1 MSAAPLPI
9 PTVAL
14 IAHQVHDHGGME
26 RAFLELIRRSA
37 GRVRFIVVSSV
48 LAEELRPL
56 VEWHRIRVPQRP
68 FPLRYFLFFVAAGVT
83 VARIRGRATI
93 VHSLGAIVPNR
104 VDVATVQFCHT
115 GYQAELGRLAPPG
128 APLARRVN
136 TGISRLIGLVVER
149 WCYRPGHVA
158 VLAPV
163 SLSTQREI
171 AAHFGGVRSVV
182 TPNGVD
188 LERFRPRPELRSE
201 LRAELGTPDD
211 TVVALFVG
219 GDWGRKGLAETIQG
233 VASACRQASS
243 PLELWV
249 VGRGDSVRFSTL
261 ARAAGV
267 ETRVRFLGTQQ
278 ATERYYAAADL
289 LVLPTL
295 YETFSLVAYEAAA
308 AGLPIVATRVSGI
321 DELLDGEGAGLVV
334 DRDPASIGDAVAR
347 LANDPGLRRQLGA
360 EGRRRANG
368 YGWNR
373 SVESVLGIYRTFAP
387 SLNGASA

>member
-1 MSAAPLPI
+1 
-9 PTVAL
+9 
-14 IAHQVHDHGGME
+14 ME
-26 RAFLELIRRSA
+26 RAFLELIRRSG

-68 FPLRYFLFFVAAGVT
+68 FPLRYLLFFVAAGVT
-83 VARIRGRATI
+83 LARVRARSTI

-115 GYQAELGRLAPPG
+115 GFQSEIGRLSYAG
-128 APLARRVN
+128 APLVRRIN
-136 TGISRLIGLVVER
+136 TGASRIMSLAAER
-149 WCYRPGHVA
+149 WCYRPRQVS

-163 SLSTQREI
+163 SLGTQREI
-171 AAHFGGVRSVV
+171 ARHFGRVRSVV

-188 LERFRPRPELRSE
+188 IERFRPRPELRHDVRSE
-201 LRAELGTPDD
+201 IGTTDE

-219 GDWGRKGLAETIQG
+219 GDWSRKGLAETIEGLAQ
-233 VASACRQASS
+233 ACEQASS

-249 VGRGDSVRFSTL
+249 VGLGDVERFSAL
-261 ARAAGV
+261 ARTVGM

-278 ATERYYAAADL
+278 ATERYYAAADV

-308 AGLPIVATRVSGI
+308 AGLPIVATHVSGI
-321 DELLDGEGAGLVV
+321 DELLEGEGAGLAVT
-334 DRDPASIGDAVAR
+334 RDPASIGGAIAR
-347 LANDPGLRRQLGA
+347 LADDPALRQRLGD
-360 EGRRRANG
+360 EGRRRATG
-368 YGWNR
+368 YGWDR

>member
-1 MSAAPLPI
+1 MAAAVPI
-9 PTVAL
+9 PTVVL
-14 IAHQVHDHGGME
+14 VAHQVHDRGGME
-26 RAFLELIRRSA
+26 RALLELIRRSA

-68 FPLRYFLFFVAAGVT
+68 FPLRYFLFFVAAGLT
-83 VARIRGRATI
+83 VARVRARSTI

-104 VDVATVQFCHT
+104 IDVATVQFCHT
-115 GYQAELGRLAPPG
+115 GFQAETGRLSPAG
-128 APLARRVN
+128 VALARRVN
-136 TGISRLIGLVVER
+136 TGTSRIMSLAAER
-149 WCYRPGHVA
+149 WCYRPRNVS

-163 SLSTQREI
+163 SVSTQREL
-171 AAHFGGVRSVV
+171 ARHFERVRSVV

-188 LERFRPRPELRSE
+188 SERFRPQPE
-201 LRAELGTPDD
+201 LRAEVRSETGTSDD

-233 VASACRQASS
+233 LACACERATSS
-243 PLELWV
+243 LELWV
-249 VGRGDSVRFSTL
+249 VGRGDRERYSTL
-261 ARAAGV
+261 AHDMGIA
-267 ETRVRFLGTQQ
+267 TRVRFLGAQQ

-321 DELLDGEGAGLVV
+321 DELLDGEGAGLAVT
-334 DRDPASIGDAVAR
+334 RDPASIGAALAR
-347 LANDPGLRRQLGA
+347 LSDDPALRRRLGD
-360 EGRRRANG
+360 EGRRRAAG
-368 YGWNR
+368 YDWDR
-373 SVESVLGIYRTFAP
+373 SVESVLGIYRTFGPA
-387 SLNGASA
+387 LNGASA